1 MAKATIKSSSGAVI
15 TVEGSEAEVSK
26 IISAYE
32 KTSVVG
38 QAKEAIARTKVKKRD
53 DKKRDSAADLIVG
66 LREAGFFDKPKGLGE
81 VSAELEEK
89 GFLYPTTT
97 LSGIVLGLVKK
108 RHLSRKKGADGRW
121 VYGK

>member
-1 MAKATIKSSSGAVI
+1 MAKATIKSGSGAVI
-15 TVEGSEAEVSK
+15 TVEGTEEEVSK

-32 KTSVVG
+32 KSSVVG

-53 DKKRDSAADLIVG
+53 AKKRQGAGDLIVG
-66 LREAGFFDKPKGLGE
+66 LREAGFFDKPKGLADL
-81 VSAELEEK
+81 STALEEK

-97 LSGIVLGLVKK
+97 LSGVVLGLVKK
-108 RHLSRKKGADGRW
+108 KDLRRKKVEGRW